1 MARRR
6 HGVHRKRF
14 GGWNM
19 LWKLITL
26 ALAVAAVVM
35 ALILFFRIETIRVEG
50 AEHYSEQEIRQVSG
64 VEVGDNM
71 YLLNKAK
78 VSERVYSTLP
88 YVRQVRVYRELPSTL
103 IIEVQESAVAGILI
117 TPEGDWVLN
126 AEGKIMEAREGSTE
140 YENAVIDGVEL
151 LEPAVGK
158 KAETDEDS
166 SYRFGELL
174 RLLQELEKKG
184 LLSRVQ
190 AIHLGESDMMT
201 MEYDG
206 RFTVC
211 LPWGADYEYKLRSLE
226 SVIGK
231 LEINE
236 TGTIDML
243 RSDGEVHFYP

>member
-14 GGWNM
+14 GGWNL

-26 ALAVAAVVM
+26 ALVTAAVVM

-50 AEHYSEQEIRQVSG
+50 AEHYTEQEIRQASG
-64 VEVGDNM
+64 LELGDNL
-71 YLLNKAK
+71 YLMNKDR
-78 VSERVYSTLP
+78 VSERVYSSLT
-88 YVRQVRVYRELPSTL
+88 YIRKVRIYRELPSTL
-103 IIEVQESAVAGILI
+103 VIEVQESPVAGILI

-126 AEGKIMEAREGSTE
+126 AEGKIMESRDGSTE
-140 YENAVIDGVEL
+140 YDNAVIDGVEL

-158 KAETDEDS
+158 KAKTDEES
-166 SYRFGELL
+166 SYRFDELL
-174 RLLQELEKKG
+174 RLLQELEKKA
-184 LLSRVQ
+184 LLDQVQ
-190 AIHLGESDMMT
+190 AIHLGESDMLT
-201 MEYDG
+201 MEYAG

-226 SVIGK
+226 SVISK
-231 LEINE
+231 LEVNE